1 MGFRLNLQLGN
12 LNLGDNFYSSGSGKS
27 GEEIG
32 LKQCVS
38 HHLHWWCMA
47 TWRNRILELEIGG
60 GEKKTF
66 VFMYVWMFVREGKKT
81 WSRTTWLQQDNSIKR
96 SDSSSGGYNCTWIWF

>member
-47 TWRNRILELEIGG
+47 TWRNRILKLEVGG
-60 GEKKTF
+60 GEKN
-66 VFMYVWMFVREGKKT
+66 VCVCVYVDVCERRKKD
-81 WSRTTWLQQDNSIKR
+81 LK
-96 SDSSSGGYNCTWIWF
+96 